1 MDELFTFHDA
11 VITSFTELVDNYTG
25 RTRYNAVYTVTI
37 GELIEAGVFSW
48 ESEYLNWSDAAISE
62 EQYKRVCDYF
72 VSRFMFREISMLPY
86 KKWALML
93 RNKLVY
99 ELMPKYKN
107 LYLRFEEG
115 INPLA
120 SENTYHKRREIESN
134 YPETLLSEN
143 ADYISHGQDEEYQTI
158 RESGFVDALNKY
170 GDAYKGIDE
179 MMLDELEYE
188 FFISLFTANVNA
200 CW

>member
-1 MDELFTFHDA
+1 MEDFLSFHDA

-25 RTRYNAVYTVTI
+25 VPRYNAVYTVTV

-48 ESEYLNWSDAAISE
+48 DNPYVDWSEAAISN
-62 EQYKRVCDYF
+62 EQHKRVCDYF
-72 VSRFMFREISMLPY
+72 VSRFRYREISMLPV
-86 KKWALML
+86 KKWMLML
-93 RNKLVY
+93 RNKLAF
-99 ELMPKYKN
+99 ELMPKYKP

-120 SENTYHKRREIESN
+120 GENIYHKRREIESN

-158 RESGFVDALNKY
+158 RESDFVDALNKY
-170 GDAYKGIDE
+170 ADAYKGIDE